1 MQHVQV
7 IEVFKVHGAKHRF
20 KEAKACNNQR
30 DMRLAATDMII
41 ASWRRKQ
48 AKKLILKKKFEL
60 EQLKIMKRKLVA
72 RRIIIQFLRSFCAYR
87 VLNRL
92 RLQAKIAKKQ
102 FDAAKKITKIFR
114 RFVGVA
120 RFVKMKRKYVHSEL
134 YSIAINYVRGVE
146 KCGATGSTGIYLNGV
161 CIDQSR
167 ASAARRGSILQGMS
181 KEELS
186 WVLMQ
191 QKAVLF
197 TQSSL
202 YHIGRASVATVS
214 FIDKPSL
221 SALTA
226 KTVFT
231 STSIDAPVVVVRTC
245 QGFVCT
251 NGKPLRNI
259 VATAVDESTAEFL
272 GQVSNYCTQ
281 QHVWH

>member
-1 MQHVQV
+1 
-7 IEVFKVHGAKHRF
+7 
-20 KEAKACNNQR
+20 
-30 DMRLAATDMII
+30 MII

-48 AKKLILKKKFEL
+48 AKKLILKKKLEL
-60 EQLKIMKRKLVA
+60 EQLKIMKKKLAA

-92 RLQAKIAKKQ
+92 RLQAKIIKKQ
-102 FDAAKKITKIFR
+102 SDAAKKITKIFR
-114 RFVGVA
+114 RFMGIA
-120 RFVKMKRKYVHSEL
+120 LFLKMKRKYVHSEL
-134 YSIAINYVRGVE
+134 YSIAINYVKGVE
-146 KCGATGSTGIYLNGV
+146 KGGATCSTGIYLNGV

-167 ASAARRGSILQGMS
+167 VSAARRGSILQGMS

-202 YHIGRASVATVS
+202 YRIGHTSVATVS

-226 KTVFT
+226 KAVYT
-231 STSIDAPVVVVRTC
+231 STSTNVPAVVVRKSC
-245 QGFVCT
+245 RGVICT

-259 VATAVDESTAEFL
+259 VATAVEESTAEFL
-272 GQVSNYCTQ
+272 GQVRNDSTAC
-281 QHVWH
+281 VVLISLFFR